1 MFIVHTSILHIVHKR
16 SWKKNKKTV
25 IKRIKICLLSNN
37 KNLHPLLLLNIKF
50 STKCEYNSMKFLDE
64 LMKMKYLLTE
74 RQGLKCKCLL
84 PDITYMHIEA

>member
-1 MFIVHTSILHIVHKR
+1 MYYVYRTYQYTSHCAQ
-16 SWKKNKKTV
+16 KKLKKKTV
-25 IKRIKICLLSNN
+25 IKRIKICLLINN
-37 KNLHPLLLLNIKF
+37 NNLHPLLLLNIKF